1 MPALYRKF
9 RPDSFDDVIG
19 QKNVTEALKNQIKK
33 GRVGHAYL
41 FTGSRGT
48 GKTTCAKIFAR
59 AVNCLHPVDG
69 SPCGKCEICRQ
80 LESASA
86 VDIIELDAA
95 SNNGVDEIRDIREKV
110 KYAPAVASKKVYI
123 IDEAH
128 MLTAGAFNALL
139 KTLEEPP
146 AHVVFILATTEAH
159 KLPATILSRCMRF
172 DFKLI
177 PTDEIYELVKKI
189 YTSEGVNAEDAAVRL
204 IAKAGEG
211 SARDALSIADR
222 CMGSSDGVITYETV
236 SDILGV
242 SGWETMSSLISHI
255 DSGDIGAA
263 LETLDKLASSG
274 KSMGLISKE
283 LASYSRDVL
292 VVKSGG
298 INSVVAGE
306 DKLRALKSDAEKYT
320 AELLITVMKTFSQI
334 DTELRY
340 SISPRIVLECA
351 MVSACKLLSTD
362 FTAFAERVSRVERKL
377 ADLASGVSEIPVRR
391 ATADVHREATENI
404 EFPRD
409 PYKCWGKMLTFLRQ
423 NESMT
428 VFSAAGEQDDLELKE
443 STLTVYARDEDSF
456 MILNTPEAEAA
467 LSRAAKSVHPELNTI
482 VEKRDG
488 GIDMDSEIARIK
500 AIAGNAKINI
510 NKR

>member
-9 RPDSFDDVIG
+9 RPCVFDDVIG

-59 AVNCLHPVDG
+59 AVNCLNPVDG
-69 SPCGKCEICRQ
+69 SPCGKCEVCRR
-80 LESASA
+80 LESSSA

-110 KYAPAVASKKVYI
+110 KYAPVAAAKKVYI

-146 AHVVFILATTEAH
+146 SHVVFILATTEAH

-172 DFKLI
+172 DFRLI

-189 YTSEGVNAEDAAVRL
+189 YSSEGVRAEDSAIRL

-222 CMGSSDGVITYETV
+222 CMGSSDGAITYETV

-242 SGWETMSSLISHI
+242 SGWETMSTLVSNI
-255 DSGDIGAA
+255 DSCDIGAA
-263 LETLDKLASSG
+263 LDTLDKLASSG
-274 KSMGLISKE
+274 KSMGLIAKE
-283 LASYSRDVL
+283 LASYARDVL

-306 DKLRALKSDAEKYT
+306 DKIGMLREDAEKYS
-320 AELLITVMKTFSQI
+320 AELLITIMKTFSQL
-334 DTELRY
+334 DAELRY
-340 SISPRIVLECA
+340 SVSPRIVLECA
-351 MVSACKLLSTD
+351 IVSACKLLSTD
-362 FTAFAERVSRVERKL
+362 FTAFAERVLRLEKKL
-377 ADLASGVSEIPVRR
+377 ADISSGVTEISVRKTNEQVHGESVDK
-391 ATADVHREATENI
+391 TAL
-404 EFPRD
+404 PRD

-428 VFSAAGEQDDLELKE
+428 VFSAAGEQDDLELNE
-443 STLTVYARDEDSF
+443 DRLTVYACDEDSF
-456 MILNTPEAEAA
+456 MILSTPEATEA
-467 LSRAAKSVHPELNTI
+467 LSRAAKFVHPRLNTVI
-482 VEKRDG
+482 EKRDG
-488 GIDMDSEIARIK
+488 GVDMDNEIARIK